1 VTFHRA
7 FDCVAEPLKA
17 LQIISTS
24 LGTPVDRV
32 LTSGQ
37 ERTAVEGVL
46 LLRELV
52 GSSSRICILPGAG
65 ITEANARD
73 VVRELGVTE
82 LHGSVRKELR
92 VSSERSLLPGDG
104 NSVTWTVDASQ
115 VQAIVRLCKSGVR
128 TPNIVAN

>member
-1 VTFHRA
+1 
-7 FDCVAEPLKA
+7 VAEPLKA
-17 LQIISTS
+17 LQMISTS
-24 LGTPVDRV
+24 LSTLVDRV

-37 ERTAVEGVL
+37 ERTAVEGVP
-46 LLRELV
+46 LLRELL
-52 GSSSRICILPGAG
+52 GSSSRVCILPGSG

-104 NSVTWTVDASQ
+104 NSVTWTVDANQ
-115 VQAIVRLCKSGVR
+115 VQAIVHLCKSAVG
-128 TPNIVAN
+128 TPNIIAN